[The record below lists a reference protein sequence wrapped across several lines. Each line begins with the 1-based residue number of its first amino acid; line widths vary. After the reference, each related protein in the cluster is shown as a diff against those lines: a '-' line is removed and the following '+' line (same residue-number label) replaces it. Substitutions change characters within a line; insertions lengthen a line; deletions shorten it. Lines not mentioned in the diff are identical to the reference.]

1 MKQDGQASQIM
12 QKIQKNQYQCAKKR
26 RKIKFSI
33 AKRLMLCFTAA
44 LFFLTVL
51 IGSVFTVFYRNYTEN
66 IHRDNMKKTAR
77 SIATVLTSA
86 IQGGSESLWDVFIDG
101 DTRRGG
107 PFNMPGYPNYG
118 GNTGVVYLDGATL
131 ISFVKELT
139 DADVWLIDSSLN
151 IITTSQDTGSKS
163 GTESYSYADL
173 PTASQKFIR
182 KIFED
187 SGYEV
192 FGEGF
197 SDVIGTEMISVG
209 MPIYSPGGEV
219 IGAVLMHTPA
229 GSMTREINTG
239 LLILLGSLAFAL
251 FVGMII
257 SIIFSNTLAKPLKR
271 INNTALMLSE
281 GDYSALTHV
290 NRHDEIGELA
300 RTMDE
305 MGGKLQLAEQE
316 SMKLQKMRQDFVA
329 NISHELRT
337 PVTVIRGS
345 LEALCDGVVSDPERV
360 DEYHKQLLGESIYM
374 QRLVNDLLDLSRL
387 QNPDF
392 SIDMSDFNLH
402 DCVGDAVRSGR
413 KIAADKGRTIDF
425 TYDSVTYTAKGDYDR
440 IRQMLLII
448 IDNAVKF
455 TDDPANHI
463 NVELKNGTVSI
474 SNIGPGIKEEELP
487 LIFERFYKSRS
498 EQNKNG
504 TGLGLP
510 IAKQIASRHG
520 IGVSVSSVQ
529 GGSTTFKFV
538 FPVDSS
544 DAITAGKM

>member
-66 IHRDNMKKTAR
+66 MHRDNMKKTAR

-86 IQGGSESLWDVFIDG
+86 IQGGSESLWDVFIDS
-101 DTRRGG
+101 DTRYGG
-107 PFNMPGYPNYG
+107 PFSGPGYPNYG
-118 GNTGVVYLDGATL
+118 GNSGVVYLDGATL

-151 IITTSQDTGSKS
+151 IITTSQE
-163 GTESYSYADL
+163 TESEASGSYDYADL
-173 PTASQKFIR
+173 PFAAQKFIR

-187 SGYEV
+187 AGYEV

-197 SDVIGTEMISVG
+197 SDVIGTEMVSVG

-219 IGAVLMHTPA
+219 IGAVLMHTPT

-271 INNTALMLSE
+271 ITNTALMLSE

-345 LEALCDGVVSDPERV
+345 LEALCDGVVSNPERV

-374 QRLVNDLLDLSRL
+374 QRLVNDILDLSRL

-402 DCVGDAVRSGR
+402 DCVSDAVRSGR

-425 TYDSVTYTAKGDYDR
+425 TYDSVMYTAKGDYDR

-463 NVELKNGTVSI
+463 NVELKNDTVSI

-504 TGLGLP
+504 TGLGLA
-510 IAKQIASRHG
+510 IAKQIASRHSVS
-520 IGVSVSSVQ
+520 VSVSSMQ
-529 GGSTTFKFV
+529 GGVTTFRFV
-538 FPVDSS
+538 FPADNS
-544 DAITAGKM
+544 DAHAPQP